1 MRMSILSAA
10 LLAITLGVSHAPAGE
25 ISRSQLA
32 AIGLPGFKAMSYEQ
46 ALAVR
51 GKSITA
57 IATGH
62 SIAVGGTP
70 SFYVLVNH
78 SNPVSMSGTTLSIGV
93 SAVAGGSS
101 TLSVH

>member
-62 SIAVGGTP
+62 SIAVGGDSQFLRP
-70 SFYVLVNH
+70 GQPLQ
-78 SNPVSMSGTTLSIGV
+78 SGEHVRHDAEHRSECSCRRQLDT
-93 SAVAGGSS
+93 
-101 TLSVH
+101 